1 VNEKPRLMRT
11 TLTHATVRQL
21 LLALVVIGI
30 VGLEVE
36 LALLRHAE
44 SFSQWIPHVT
54 LFIGLLTTAAV
65 YFQPGQRTLRV
76 FQTMMIIFT
85 AVGALGVYFH
95 LNGNVEFAQE
105 RDPSLSGVRLLWK
118 ALRGASPALAP
129 GALAQLGLLGL
140 LYGHKHPALTRDNTI
155 GRESVD

>member
-1 VNEKPRLMRT
+1 VNEKPRLMRA

-54 LFIGLLTTAAV
+54 LFIGLLATAAV
-65 YFQPGQRTLRV
+65 YFRPGPRTLRV
-76 FQTMMIIFT
+76 FQTMMIVFLVI
-85 AVGALGVYFH
+85 GALGVYFH
-95 LNGNVEFAQE
+95 LHGNVEFAQE

-140 LYGHKHPALTRDNTI
+140 LYSYKHPALTRDNTI
-155 GRESVD
+155 GPETVD

>member
-1 VNEKPRLMRT
+1 VNEKPNLMPSRFT
-11 TLTHATVRQL
+11 RASVHQL

-54 LFIGLLTTAAV
+54 LFIGLLTTAVV
-65 YFQPGQRTLRV
+65 YFQTEPRTLRA
-76 FQTMMIIFT
+76 FQVMMIVFLT
-85 AVGALGVYFH
+85 VGALGVYFH
-95 LNGNVEFAQE
+95 LHGNVEFALE

-140 LYGHKHPALTRDNTI
+140 LYSYKHPVLTRDNTI

>member
-1 VNEKPRLMRT
+1 MRV

-21 LLALVVIGI
+21 LLALVLIGI
-30 VGLEVE
+30 VGLAVE

-54 LFIGLLTTAAV
+54 LFVGLLTTAAV
-65 YFQPGQRTLRV
+65 YYRPGPRTLRV
-76 FQTMMIIFT
+76 FQVMMIVFLI
-85 AVGALGVYFH
+85 VGALGVYFH
-95 LNGNVEFAQE
+95 LHGNVEFAQE
-105 RDPSLSGVRLLWK
+105 RYPSLSGVRLLWK

-140 LYGHKHPALTRDNTI
+140 LYGYKHPALTRNNTS
-155 GRESVD
+155 GSESVD

>member
-1 VNEKPRLMRT
+1 MNEKPRLMRA
-11 TLTHATVRQL
+11 TLTRATVRQL

-65 YFQPGQRTLRV
+65 YFRPGPRTLRA
-76 FQTMMIIFT
+76 FQVMMILFLVI
-85 AVGALGVYFH
+85 GGLGVYFH
-95 LNGNVEFAQE
+95 LHGNVEFAQE

-140 LYGHKHPALTRDNTI
+140 LYSYKHPGLTRDNTI
-155 GRESVD
+155 GRETVD

>member
-1 VNEKPRLMRT
+1 MRV

-21 LLALVVIGI
+21 LLALVLIGI
-30 VGLEVE
+30 VGLAVE

-54 LFIGLLTTAAV
+54 LFIGLLATAAV
-65 YFQPGQRTLRV
+65 YFRTGPRTLRV

-95 LNGNVEFAQE
+95 LHGNVEFAQE

-140 LYGHKHPALTRDNTI
+140 LYGYKHPALTRNNTS
-155 GRESVD
+155 GSESVD

>member
-1 VNEKPRLMRT
+1 MNEKPRLMRS
-11 TLTHATVRQL
+11 TLTRATVGQL

-95 LNGNVEFAQE
+95 LHGNVEFAQE

-140 LYGHKHPALTRDNTI
+140 LYGYKHPALTRDNTI

>member
-1 VNEKPRLMRT
+1 VNEKPNLMPSRLTRAS
-11 TLTHATVRQL
+11 LHQL
-21 LLALVVIGI
+21 LLALGVIGI
-30 VGLEVE
+30 VGLEIE

-44 SFSQWIPHVT
+44 SLSQWIPHVT
-54 LFIGLLTTAAV
+54 LFIGLLTTPAV
-65 YFQPGQRTLRV
+65 YFRPGPRTLRA
-76 FQTMMIIFT
+76 FQLMMIIFT

-95 LNGNVEFAQE
+95 LHGNVEFAQE

-129 GALAQLGLLGL
+129 GALGQLGLLGL
-140 LYGHKHPALTRDNTI
+140 LYSYKHPALSRDNTI

>member
-1 VNEKPRLMRT
+1 MNEKPRLMRT

-140 LYGHKHPALTRDNTI
+140 LYGYKHPALTRDNTI

>member
-1 VNEKPRLMRT
+1 VNEKPNLMPSRFT
-11 TLTHATVRQL
+11 RASVRQL
-21 LLALVVIGI
+21 LLALVIIGI

-36 LALLRHAE
+36 LALLRHVE

-65 YFQPGQRTLRV
+65 YFRPGPRTLRV
-76 FQTMMIIFT
+76 FQVLMIVFLI
-85 AVGALGVYFH
+85 VGALGVYFH
-95 LNGNVEFAQE
+95 LHGNVEFAQE
-105 RDPSLSGVRLLWK
+105 RDPLLSGVRLLWK

-140 LYGHKHPALTRDNTI
+140 LYSYKHPALTRDNTI
-155 GRESVD
+155 GRETVD